1 MEKCRREFPS
11 TTRFLKSGTIYYLI
25 RALQKKKKGKK
36 KRDTKMERDGKENR
50 RINR

>member
-11 TTRFLKSGTIYYLI
+11 TIRFLKSETIYYLI
-25 RALQKKKKGKK
+25 RAKKKKS
-36 KRDTKMERDGKENR
+36 TEMERDGKENR